1 LLLFCNISLIFN
13 FNFYIFYL
21 NRALESEKENFSR
34 EKINL
39 LQYVEEIEK
48 NIEKERQQEKAEMR
62 EKGKRLFNFSET
74 F

>member
-1 LLLFCNISLIFN
+1 MFCTFLSFSFILQYFFNFN
-13 FNFYIFYL
+13 FNFYIFYY

-39 LQYVEEIEK
+39 LHYVEEMEK

-62 EKGKRLFNFSET
+62 EKGER
-74 F
+74 